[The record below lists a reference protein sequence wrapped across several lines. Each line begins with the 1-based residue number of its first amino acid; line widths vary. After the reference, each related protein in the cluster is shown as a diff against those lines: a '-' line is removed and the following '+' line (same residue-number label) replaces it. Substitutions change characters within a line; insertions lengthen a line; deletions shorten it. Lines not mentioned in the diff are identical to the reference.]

1 MNSTIRSSRTLL
13 LIVCSL
19 LCFASSAVA
28 ASPIVES
35 EFIYETAPFPECH
48 ASTIVEAAD
57 GTLVA
62 AWFGGTR
69 EKDPDVGIWVAR
81 KLKGAWTPPVEVA
94 TGVQSADE
102 RFPCWNPVLF
112 QPQDGPLLL
121 FFKVGPN
128 PDQWWG
134 ELLVSSDH
142 GKTWKDRQRLPNNGI
157 GPVKNKPVQMA
168 DGSIWCPSST
178 EHDGWRVHLEVTRDN
193 VKTWT
198 TTEFLNPK
206 EQGAIQPSL
215 LTHRDGRWQ
224 MLCRNQNGS
233 DGHIWQTWS
242 EDQGQTW
249 SEFESTGL
257 PNPNSGT
264 DAVTLRDGR
273 QLLVYNHTNRGGA
286 FPSSRAMLNVAVSE
300 DGRNWSAALV
310 LERSKGEYSYPAVI
324 QTADGLVHI
333 TYTWKRERVRHVVLD
348 PSKLV
353 LKPIKDSVW
362 PEDVEQLAAA
372 EERSSQNSPVAATA
386 KLQRLTMNRADA
398 TSFLGVGLWAWPLPI
413 DWDKD
418 GDLDLVVSC
427 PDVPYR
433 GIYLFENPGGGKLPG
448 EIPIKMP
455 VFKPAVLVGKGQSNI
470 AVSYADG
477 EPRVLIPGHELTNF
491 RDQQFAELAKIHERT
506 NIHPNK
512 VRQNMW
518 RYVDY
523 DGDGA
528 LDVSV
533 GVGDWTAYGWDNA
546 YDAEGK
552 WTNGPLHG
560 FVYVLRNLGTTE
572 KPRYDEPVKVLAD
585 GQPVDVYGMPS
596 PNFADFDGDG
606 DLDLLC
612 GEFVDSFNYFENT
625 GSRTEPQYAS
635 ARKLTHDGQQL
646 KMDLQMIVPTAI
658 DWDGDGDV
666 DLIVG
671 DEDGRVALVE
681 HTGRIVDGTPDFL
694 PPQYFR
700 QEAQFAKFG
709 ALVTPVSVDWD
720 DDGDEDLIC
729 GNSAGYV
736 AMIENLDGGN
746 PPAWSEPQL
755 LAADGETIR
764 IQAGSNGSIQGP
776 CEAKWGYTTLSV
788 ADWDHDG
795 LRDLVVNSIWGKVV
809 WYRNVGTTGSPQL
822 TAANPIQV
830 NWSAGS
836 TPPSPTWNWWKPN
849 GNELSTQWRTTPV
862 VIDLDLDGL
871 NDLVLLDHEGFL
883 SFFRR
888 SRVGNELRLD
898 PGERLFRDSMGQ
910 PLRLNAE
917 AAGRSGRRKLCFADW
932 DGDGRLDLL
941 VNSTSINFLR
951 NVSTKENPWTFQ
963 DEGPVDETRLAGHT
977 TSPTMVDWDRDGRP
991 DLVIGAED
999 GHLYYRPNNGQVR

>member
-1 MNSTIRSSRTLL
+1 MISTIRSSRTH
-13 LIVCSL
+13 LIIACSL
-19 LCFASSAVA
+19 LCLTSAAVA
-28 ASPIVES
+28 ESPIVES

-57 GTLVA
+57 GNLVA

-69 EKDPDVGIWVAR
+69 EKDPDVGIWVSR
-81 KLKGAWTPPVEVA
+81 KLKGTWTAPAEVA
-94 TGVQSADE
+94 TGVQSADK
-102 RFPCWNPVLF
+102 RLPCWNPVLF
-112 QPQDGPLLL
+112 QPKDGPVLL
-121 FFKVGPN
+121 FFKVGPT
-128 PDQWWG
+128 PDTWWG
-134 ELLVSSDH
+134 ELLISTDH

-178 EHDGWRVHLEVTRDN
+178 EHDGWRVHLEVSRDN
-193 VKTWT
+193 LKTWT
-198 TTEFLNPK
+198 TTGFLNRK
-206 EQGAIQPSL
+206 EHGAIQPSL

-224 MLCRNQNGS
+224 MLCRNQNGG
-233 DGHIWQTWS
+233 DGHLWQTWS
-242 EDQGQTW
+242 EDQGKTW

-264 DAVTLRDGR
+264 DAVTLSDGR
-273 QLLVYNHTNRGGA
+273 QLLVYNHTNRGSE

-300 DGRNWSAALV
+300 DGRRWSAALV

-324 QTADGLVHI
+324 QTDDGLVHI
-333 TYTWKRERVRHVVLD
+333 TYTWKRERVRHVVVD
-348 PSKLV
+348 PSKLT

-362 PEDVEQLAAA
+362 PEGVEQLATA
-372 EERSSQNSPVAATA
+372 EETVAEKSTVASTA
-386 KLQRLTMNRADA
+386 KLQRLTVNRDDA
-398 TSFLGVGLWAWPLPI
+398 TTYLGVGLWAWPLPI
-413 DWDKD
+413 DWDND

-433 GIYLFENPGGGKLPG
+433 GFHLFENPGGGK
-448 EIPIKMP
+448 MP
-455 VFKPAVLVGKGQSNI
+455 VFKPSVIVGDRHANVS
-470 AVSYADG
+470 VSYVDG

-491 RDQQFAELAKIHERT
+491 RDKKFEQLTKIHDKT

-512 VRQNMW
+512 VRQNIW
-518 RYVDY
+518 RYADY

-528 LDVSV
+528 VDVIV
-533 GVGDWTAYGWDNA
+533 GVGDWTDYGWDNA
-546 YDAEGK
+546 YDADGN

-560 FVYVLRNLGTTE
+560 FVYVLRNLGTSE
-572 KPRYDEPVKVLAD
+572 KPSYDEPVKVQAD
-585 GQPVDVYGMPS
+585 GKPVDVYGMPS

-612 GEFVDSFNYFENT
+612 GEFIDSFNYFENIGT
-625 GSRTEPQYAS
+625 RIKPQYAS
-635 ARKLTHDGQQL
+635 ARKLEHDGHTI

-681 HTGRIVDGTPDFL
+681 HTGQIVDGSPQFL
-694 PPQYFR
+694 PPKYFR
-700 QEAQFAKFG
+700 QEAHFAKFG

-720 DDGDEDLIC
+720 DDGDEDLVC
-729 GNSAGYV
+729 GNSAGYI
-736 AMIENLDGGN
+736 ALIENLDGGN

-795 LRDLVVNSIWGKVV
+795 LRDLVVNSIWGKVI
-809 WYRNVGTTGSPQL
+809 WYRNAGTTGSSKL
-822 TAANPIQV
+822 TTAKPIEV
-830 NWSAGS
+830 DWPAGS
-836 TPPSPTWNWWKPN
+836 TAPHPAWNWWQPN

-871 NDLVLLDHEGFL
+871 NDLVMLDHEGFL

-888 SRVGNELRLD
+888 SRNGDKLRLAA
-898 PGERLFRDSMGQ
+898 GQRIFRDAAGK

-917 AAGRSGRRKLCFADW
+917 QAGRSGRRKFCFADW
-932 DGDGRLDLL
+932 DGDGRVDLL
-941 VNSTSINFLR
+941 VNSTSVNFLR
-951 NVSTKENPWTFQ
+951 NISTKESPWTFH
-963 DEGPVDETRLAGHT
+963 DEGSVDETKLAGHT
-977 TSPTMVDWDRDGRP
+977 TSPTVVDWDHDGRP

-999 GHLYYRPNNGQVR
+999 GHLYLRANNWAVR